1 MDLPKVRYE
10 INERKPR
17 IPTWKPQTTRL
28 NVSSGENIGKSTASV
43 GNEEGGIYP
52 MRELLGPFYFLFFS
66 LFESLWSSKLDVSD
80 MYLIK
85 WSLDIHFGT
94 LCLASIVYN

>member
-1 MDLPKVRYE
+1 MLLLLVRRKKRVTARLTDLPKVKYQ

-28 NVSSGENIGKSTASV
+28 NVRSVENIGKSTASM

-52 MRELLGPFYFLFFS
+52 MGEVLDLVYFLFSS
-66 LFESLWSSKLDVSD
+66 LFDLYGV
-80 MYLIK
+80 LI
-85 WSLDIHFGT
+85 
-94 LCLASIVYN
+94 